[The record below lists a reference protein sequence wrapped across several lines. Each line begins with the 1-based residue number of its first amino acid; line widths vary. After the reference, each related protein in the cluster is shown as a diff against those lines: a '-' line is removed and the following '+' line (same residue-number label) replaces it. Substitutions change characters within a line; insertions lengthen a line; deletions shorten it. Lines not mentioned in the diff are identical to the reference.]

1 MSLSLPKDRAMKSK
15 LLAKWNDMSS
25 NNELFAEIN
34 RINEEFSPN
43 PRIGTSNTSVKKLKK
58 RLTNW
63 LAVKYPE

>member
-25 NNELFAEIN
+25 KNELFDEIN

-43 PRIGTSNTSVKKLKK
+43 PRIGTSNADTKRLRK